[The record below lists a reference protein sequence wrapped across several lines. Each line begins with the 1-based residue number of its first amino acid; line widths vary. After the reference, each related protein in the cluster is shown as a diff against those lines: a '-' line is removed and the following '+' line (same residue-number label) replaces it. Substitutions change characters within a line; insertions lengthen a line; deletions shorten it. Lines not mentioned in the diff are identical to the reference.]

1 MTTGRINQVSA
12 FPRAT
17 NNKDINDIHDE
28 VTLVPVR
35 PKDAGID
42 RKTLLSEMGDTSTP
56 RRVNAAIPPNCLDA
70 FLTNSPS
77 LGPTIRK
84 EPGLIDHNRASR
96 SQEPIHI
103 PLNR

>member
-1 MTTGRINQVSA
+1 
-12 FPRAT
+12 
-17 NNKDINDIHDE
+17 

-35 PKDAGID
+35 PIDAGID

-77 LGPTIRK
+77 LETNDSKGTRT
-84 EPGLIDHNRASR
+84 R
-96 SQEPIHI
+96 
-103 PLNR
+103 